1 MNVIEATERS
11 FQQDVLADKGV
22 VLVDFWAAW
31 CMPCRMLGPI
41 VEKIARD
48 YQGRIKVVK
57 VNVDEN
63 PALSQRY
70 DIMAIP
76 TMIVFRQG
84 EVVQRL
90 AGLLPEPQLKRVID
104 QALAS

>member
-1 MNVIEATERS
+1 MIEATERS
-11 FQQDVLADKGV
+11 FQQEVLADDGV

-41 VEKIARD
+41 VEKVARD
-48 YQGRIKVVK
+48 YQGRVKVVK

-63 PALSQRY
+63 PAISQQY

-76 TMIVFRQG
+76 TLILFKQG
-84 EVVQRL
+84 KVMQRL
-90 AGLLPEPQLKRVID
+90 AGLLPEAQLKRIVD
-104 QALAS
+104 QALVS

>member
-1 MNVIEATERS
+1 MIEVTERS
-11 FQQDVLADKGV
+11 FGQEVLADDGV

-41 VEKIARD
+41 VEKVARD
-48 YQGRIKVVK
+48 YQGRVKVVK

-63 PALSQRY
+63 PAVSQQY

-76 TMIVFRQG
+76 TLILFKQG
-84 EVVQRL
+84 RVVQRL
-90 AGLLPEPQLKRVID
+90 AGLLPEAQLKRIVD
-104 QALAS
+104 QTLAS